1 MSEPLTPAEA
11 RVVRTLLKQE
21 LSTLIQSRRN
31 IAGQA
36 TYEQLQRE
44 IAVAESA
51 LEKVKDIR

>member
-1 MSEPLTPAEA
+1 MSEPLNPDEA
-11 RVVRTLLKQE
+11 RVVRTLLKRE
-21 LSTLIQSRRN
+21 LSTLIQSRHN

>member
-1 MSEPLTPAEA
+1 MSEPLNPDEA